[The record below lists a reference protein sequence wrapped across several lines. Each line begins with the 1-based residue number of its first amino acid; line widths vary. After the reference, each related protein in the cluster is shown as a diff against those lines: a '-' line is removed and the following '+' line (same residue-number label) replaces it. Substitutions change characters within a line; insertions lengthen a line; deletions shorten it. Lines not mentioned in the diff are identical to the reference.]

1 MNLELIGASNPM
13 DWIMSIETN
22 FFIQNIYIYIISSS
36 LFFDATLKDT
46 EIQCY
51 REITVSICRK
61 LYKSFR
67 NRR

>member
-22 FFIQNIYIYIISSS
+22 FSFKIFIFI
-36 LFFDATLKDT
+36 LFLLLFFFDATLKDT